1 MATTMRRWHRD
12 RTRFRHRFRPRFR
25 SSVRPHGWASC
36 CLVLV
41 LFIGALDAS
50 WAQASNAPEPPEP
63 QEAGTFVFDAAAS
76 VRLVRDL
83 TLGVPGLAPN
93 ALPPDQTLLEP
104 PTSDLPSADPA
115 SPDAPSSGPPSADPE
130 AREWVPF
137 EWAMV
142 SIQNPQ
148 EACPDGVCTDA
159 ALHLLLTLAL
169 DGSHVAV
176 VSDVVGRVMSVHD
189 ASPAPWGDPA
199 GPPWATL
206 RAPRAH
212 ATIHSPLR
220 VEGEAS
226 RWMFEADFPVGLF
239 TTDGKAFASGYAS
252 ATEAWMTVG
261 AVPFQGE
268 LTFDPP
274 PAGTRAFL
282 VLTRANPSDLAV
294 HSAFVLVPVTVAEVA
309 STLQ

>member
-1 MATTMRRWHRD
+1 MVTSVRRWHRD
-12 RTRFRHRFRPRFR
+12 RTRLRPRVR
-25 SSVRPHGWASC
+25 SSGRPFAWASC

-41 LFIGALDAS
+41 LFIGVLNAS
-50 WAQASNAPEPPEP
+50 WVQASNAPEPPEP
-63 QEAGTFVFDAAAS
+63 QGADAFVFDAAAS
-76 VRLVRDL
+76 VRLVRGL
-83 TLGVPGLAPN
+83 TLGLTGLAPN
-93 ALPPDQTLLEP
+93 TLLPAQTLPEP
-104 PTSDLPSADPA
+104 PTSDLPSAEPS
-115 SPDAPSSGPPSADPE
+115 SPDPLSSALSSYDPE
-130 AREWVPF
+130 AREWVSF

-142 SIQNPQ
+142 SIQNPE
-148 EACPDGVCTDA
+148 EACPDGVCTDG
-159 ALHLLLTLAL
+159 ALRLLITLAL

-176 VSDVVGRVMSVHD
+176 VTDVTGQVMSVHD
-189 ASPAPWGDPA
+189 ATPAPWDDPA
-199 GPPWATL
+199 GRPWATL
-206 RAPRAH
+206 TAPRAH
-212 ATIHSPLR
+212 ATIHSPLG

-252 ATEAWMTVG
+252 ATEAWMTVE

-282 VLTRANPSDLAV
+282 VLARANPSDLAV

-309 STLQ
+309 TTLQ